1 MSSLISPPGV
11 SFYSYNGQDQK
22 KGQTFLKLFLI
33 NLIEVEMVN
42 WKYEKSFKIQEV
54 IEDAKNYSIC

>member
-1 MSSLISPPGV
+1 MLNI
-11 SFYSYNGQDQK
+11 
-22 KGQTFLKLFLI
+22 LKLFLI